1 MEAYFEIL
9 NISGKVQTFF
19 LQHGYFCIFERNFW
33 RMIFIKKRREQKRI
47 LKTKKISGET
57 YENQRKYE
65 KHKKKERKLNGISNH
80 AVGVT
85 VERS

>member
-1 MEAYFEIL
+1 MTEKEKETRIEKTKNEI
-9 NISGKVQTFF
+9 NIE
-19 LQHGYFCIFERNFW
+19 C

-65 KHKKKERKLNGISNH
+65 KNKKKEKKQQPFTSTS
-80 AVGVT
+80 VG
-85 VERS
+85 